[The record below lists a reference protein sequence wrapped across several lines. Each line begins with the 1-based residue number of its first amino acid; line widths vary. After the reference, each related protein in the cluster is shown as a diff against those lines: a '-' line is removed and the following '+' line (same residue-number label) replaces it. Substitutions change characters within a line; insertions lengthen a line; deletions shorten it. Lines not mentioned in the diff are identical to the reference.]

1 MLSYAEQSCCSAI
14 YSDRKPAFR
23 RRGMMMPASNMSST
37 RRGPQRRDGC
47 RQEKRAVR
55 ITNGPS
61 LGRKRPRRAT
71 TNEPGSPCRI
81 AKATG
86 APHHFQMQFL
96 QSCPTEIRGSCV
108 GRSTMKKGRSEDER
122 PKSREETPK
131 WANGSLD
138 RPAPP
143 RYRDMG
149 LFAVAINQPRGRRNV
164 LPIICRRLATLIDPR
179 PHAINMQGVDK

>member
-131 WANGSLD
+131 WANGDLD
-138 RPAPP
+138 RPTPP
-143 RYRDMG
+143 RYRRMS
-149 LFAVAINQPRGRRNV
+149 LFGARFNQRQPFSHALAV
-164 LPIICRRLATLIDPR
+164 LCRHSATHIECW
-179 PHAINMQGVDK
+179 PHK